1 MKTYNMLKQEY
12 DLMNDEYYLEFLG
25 FRLPEEVA
33 VFLFNLGIVEDTTLE
48 K

>member
-1 MKTYNMLKQEY
+1 MFKEED

-33 VFLFNLGIVEDTTLE
+33 VFLFNLGIVEDTTQE